1 MSTSLP
7 SGARPESLSA
17 VRVVRAIRQRLFM
30 VLSIVLVAVVGAA
43 GLVMVSP
50 KKYEATADVAVNPLG
65 AGDETFQGFNLFRQP
80 LDASSTVVTAARAL
94 GSPLIRSAARKAMG
108 ADAAGTTVA
117 VSPLSQADVV
127 VVTATSPAA
136 DQAARAANAY
146 AR

>member
-1 MSTSLP
+1 
-7 SGARPESLSA
+7 
-17 VRVVRAIRQRLFM
+17 
-30 VLSIVLVAVVGAA
+30 
-43 GLVMVSP
+43 LVMVSP

-146 AR
+146 ARAALVARRKQFQSELEDQIGRLQRQLGTIPPSRRNGN